1 MFVGKQL
8 FGLFL
13 RLNCRLIV
21 LLPTFFFI
29 KALASVYPLPNGN
42 SKLIGEHVQ
51 YQVEQ
56 GDFFQALSEYHNVGL
71 LALITA
77 NPNIDPFLPEKG
89 TLLNI
94 PKQMLLP
101 YAERKGIVVNLAELR
116 LYYFPPNEPL
126 VYVFPV
132 GIGRQGLSTPRVISY
147 IGDKRKNPTWT
158 PPQEM
163 RDRYKKEH
171 GKEMAKV
178 IPAGPDNPFGK
189 YALRIASSE
198 YLIHGTNKR
207 MGIGMRASSGCIRM
221 YDDDIEWLF
230 NNVKVGTQVRI
241 VEQPIKMS
249 YEPDGK
255 KLIEVHKPLT
265 EDNNI
270 GKNFITP
277 AVVLFAKENEQHLQ
291 LINQRLKKPSGLV
304 ETLTL

>member
-1 MFVGKQL
+1 MLDAIRAFFSWLIFYFIFVTHC
-8 FGLFL
+8 F
-13 RLNCRLIV
+13 
-21 LLPTFFFI
+21 
-29 KALASVYPLPNGN
+29 ASVYQLPNED
-42 SKLIGEHVQ
+42 SKLIGERVQ
-51 YQVEQ
+51 YQVEH

-71 LALITA
+71 LSLIAA

-89 TLLNI
+89 TMLEI

-116 LYYFPPNEPL
+116 LYYFPPNESL

-147 IGDKRKNPTWT
+147 IGDKRKDPTWT

-163 RDRYKKEH
+163 RDRYKQEH
-171 GKEMAKV
+171 GTEMAKV
-178 IPAGPDNPFGK
+178 IPAGPENPFGK
-189 YALRIASSE
+189 YALRLASSE

-221 YDDDIEWLF
+221 YADDIEWLY
-230 NNVKVGTQVRI
+230 NNIKVGTQVRI

-255 KLIEVHKPLT
+255 KLIEIHKPLT
-265 EDNNI
+265 EEENI

-277 AVVLFAKENEQHLQ
+277 TVVQFAKENEQHLK
-291 LINQRLKKPSGLV
+291 LIKQRLKKPSGLV
-304 ETLTL
+304 ETLIF

>member
-1 MFVGKQL
+1 MAKFFKP
-8 FGLFL
+8 L
-13 RLNCRLIV
+13 RCLALIAWCFSYV
-21 LLPTFFFI
+21 SV
-29 KALASVYPLPNGN
+29 ASVYQLPADN
-42 SKLIGEHVQ
+42 SKLIGEKVT

-56 GDFFQALSEYHNVGL
+56 GDYFQALSEYHNVGF
-71 LALITA
+71 LALMAA
-77 NPNIDPFLPEKG
+77 NPNVDPFLPTKG
-89 TLLNI
+89 TLLAI

-101 YAERKGIVVNLAELR
+101 YAERKGIVINLAELR

-163 RDRYKKEH
+163 RERYRKEH
-171 GKEMAKV
+171 GKELAKV

-189 YALRIASSE
+189 YALRLASSE

-207 MGIGMRASSGCIRM
+207 MGIGLRASSGCIRM
-221 YDDDIEWLF
+221 YAEDIEWLYH
-230 NNVKVGTQVRI
+230 NIKVGTQVRI

-255 KLIEVHKPLT
+255 KLIEIHKPLT
-265 EDNNI
+265 DDENI

-277 AVVLFAKENEQHLQ
+277 AVMLF
-291 LINQRLKKPSGLV
+291 INQDDIQRRIIKQRLTQPNGLV
-304 ETLTL
+304 QTLPLK

>member
-1 MFVGKQL
+1 MFGIIKQFVYCL
-8 FGLFL
+8 LINSLFL
-13 RLNCRLIV
+13 LHCS
-21 LLPTFFFI
+21 
-29 KALASVYPLPNGN
+29 ASVYQLPNLN
-42 SKLIGEHVQ
+42 SKLIGEPIQ
-51 YQVEQ
+51 YEVEQ
-56 GDFFQALSEYHNVGL
+56 GDFFQALSEYHNIGF
-71 LALITA
+71 LALIAA
-77 NPNIDPFLPEKG
+77 NPNVDPFLPEKG
-89 TLLNI
+89 TVLEI

-101 YAERKGIVVNLAELR
+101 YAERKGIVINLAELR
-116 LYYFPPNEPL
+116 LYYFPPKESL

-147 IGDKRKNPTWT
+147 IGDKRKDPTWT

-189 YALRIASSE
+189 YALRLASSE

-221 YDDDIEWLF
+221 FDDDIEWLF

-249 YEPDGK
+249 YEPNGK
-255 KLIEVHKPLT
+255 KLIEIHKPLT
-265 EDNNI
+265 EAENI
-270 GKNFITP
+270 GKNYISP
-277 AVVLFAKENEQHLQ
+277 AVIQFTKNNEQ
-291 LINQRLKKPSGLV
+291 LIELIYQRLKQPTGLV
-304 ETLTL
+304 ELLTP

>member
-1 MFVGKQL
+1 MFGIFKPISFFLLLYAL
-8 FGLFL
+8 FVI
-13 RLNCRLIV
+13 NSI
-21 LLPTFFFI
+21 
-29 KALASVYPLPNGN
+29 ASVYQLPDEN
-42 SKLIGEHVQ
+42 SKLIGEPIR

-71 LALITA
+71 LSLIAA

-89 TLLNI
+89 TVLEI

-116 LYYFPPNEPL
+116 LYYFPPNESL

-147 IGDKRKNPTWT
+147 IGDKRKDPTWT

-163 RDRYKKEH
+163 RERYKKEH

-189 YALRIASSE
+189 YALRLASSE

-221 YDDDIEWLF
+221 YADDIEWLF

-249 YEPDGK
+249 YEPDGS
-255 KLIEVHKPLT
+255 KLIEIHTPLT
-265 EDNNI
+265 EDENI

-277 AVVLFAKENEQHLQ
+277 AVVQFVKENEQHIKF
-291 LINQRLKKPSGLV
+291 INQRLKKPSGLV
-304 ETLTL
+304 ESLTL

>member
-1 MFVGKQL
+1 MLDINKMFGYIKTLLSSVIL
-8 FGLFL
+8 FF
-13 RLNCRLIV
+13 
-21 LLPTFFFI
+21 TFVCHSF
-29 KALASVYPLPNGN
+29 ASVYQLPSED
-42 SKLIGEHVQ
+42 SKLIGERVQ

-56 GDFFQALSEYHNVGL
+56 GDFFQALSEYHNIGFL
-71 LALITA
+71 SLIAA

-89 TLLNI
+89 TVLEI

-147 IGDKRKNPTWT
+147 IGDKRKDPTWT

-163 RDRYKKEH
+163 RERYKEEH
-171 GKEMAKV
+171 GIEMAKV

-189 YALRIASSE
+189 YALRLASSE

-207 MGIGMRASSGCIRM
+207 MGIGLRASSGCIRM
-221 YDDDIEWLF
+221 YADDIEWLF

-255 KLIEVHKPLT
+255 KLIEIHKPLT
-265 EDNNI
+265 EEENI

-277 AVVLFAKENEQHLQ
+277 AVIQFVKGNEQSIE

>member
-1 MFVGKQL
+1 MLAILKPLIFS
-8 FGLFL
+8 LFL
-13 RLNCRLIV
+13 NSLFLMHAI
-21 LLPTFFFI
+21 
-29 KALASVYPLPNGN
+29 ASVYQLPRVD
-42 SKLIGEHVQ
+42 SKLIGDKVQ

-71 LALITA
+71 LALIAA
-77 NPNIDPFLPEKG
+77 NPNVDPFLPEKG
-89 TLLNI
+89 AVLEI

-116 LYYFPPNEPL
+116 LYYFPPNESL

-147 IGDKRKNPTWT
+147 IGDKRKDPTWT

-189 YALRIASSE
+189 YALRLASSE

-255 KLIEVHKPLT
+255 KLIEIHKPLT
-265 EDNNI
+265 EAENI
-270 GKNFITP
+270 GKDFMTP
-277 AVVLFAKENEQHLQ
+277 AVVKFANDNDEFIE
-291 LINQRLKKPSGLV
+291 LIKQRLKQPNGLV
-304 ETLTL
+304 EQLSLR

>member
-1 MFVGKQL
+1 MFALIKSFNFFVL
-8 FGLFL
+8 LNSIFL
-13 RLNCRLIV
+13 LNC
-21 LLPTFFFI
+21 F
-29 KALASVYPLPNGN
+29 ASVYQLPSEN
-42 SKLIGEHVQ
+42 SKLIGEKMQ
-51 YQVEQ
+51 YQVEH
-56 GDFFQALSEYHNVGL
+56 GDFFQALSEYHNVGF
-71 LALITA
+71 LALIAA

-89 TLLNI
+89 TVLEI

-147 IGDKRKNPTWT
+147 IGDKRKDPTWT

-163 RDRYKKEH
+163 RDRYKKEY

-189 YALRIASSE
+189 YALRLASSE

-207 MGIGMRASSGCIRM
+207 MGIGLRASSGCIRM
-221 YDDDIEWLF
+221 YADDIEWLF

-249 YEPDGK
+249 YEPDGE
-255 KLIEVHKPLT
+255 KLIEIHKPLT
-265 EDNNI
+265 EEENI
-270 GKNFITP
+270 DKNFITP
-277 AVVLFAKENEQHLQ
+277 AVIQFVKGNEQSIE